1 MPAEEAQVSQS
12 SDVLGSGSKGIAP
25 LGARDNVGETNS
37 RLPTFVPVAIA
48 GNFAPLLPLLLWF
61 EPAVGALALAVVALT
76 LGLVDILAPASPDV
90 GAALSWSAIWTWQ
103 APNRSAVL
111 SPGPSRPGPVRLTLV
126 VGFMLQHSL
135 EKRL

>member
-1 MPAEEAQVSQS
+1 MPQS

-25 LGARDNVGETNS
+25 RGAGGNVGETNS
-37 RLPTFVPVAIA
+37 RLPAFVPVAIA
-48 GNFAPLLPLLLWF
+48 GNFAPLLWLWF
-61 EPAVGALALAVVALT
+61 ELAVGAVALAVVALT
-76 LGLVDILAPASPDV
+76 VGLADILAPASPDV

-111 SPGPSRPGPVRLTLV
+111 SPGPSLPGPVRLTLV